1 MEFPDNIQPEKIK
14 LPGKMDVKNGRKKWP
29 FFTKNDPKIKLYL
42 DELSGTAAKEIKD
55 MFNLFDI
62 NSDGLI
68 TKEYF

>member
-1 MEFPDNIQPEKIK
+1 MTENS
-14 LPGKMDVKNGRKKWP
+14 
-29 FFTKNDPKIKLYL
+29 

-68 TKEYF
+68 TKENY